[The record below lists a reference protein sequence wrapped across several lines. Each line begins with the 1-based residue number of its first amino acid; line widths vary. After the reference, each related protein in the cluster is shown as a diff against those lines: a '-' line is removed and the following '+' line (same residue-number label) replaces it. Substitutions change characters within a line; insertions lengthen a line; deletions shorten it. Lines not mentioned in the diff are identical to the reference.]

1 MINISKVNLKIYKM
15 FHGRT
20 KLSRDNMNYVT
31 SIIGSL
37 FYEYERLH
45 AAQKHLLQ
53 RIDSLYYDIDNL
65 NQTIIELNQ
74 DRERYV
80 GLFKFFNNIQIIMK
94 DGQTHYFDGDYNKF
108 HQFISINLFDIQS
121 ITMKE
126 KEQ

>member
-1 MINISKVNLKIYKM
+1 M
-15 FHGRT
+15 
-20 KLSRDNMNYVT
+20 
-31 SIIGSL
+31 
-37 FYEYERLH
+37 
-45 AAQKHLLQ
+45 
-53 RIDSLYYDIDNL
+53 
-65 NQTIIELNQ
+65 NQTIINNLKKRIGAMFLHRQNVQLIQNAIDSLFWDIQNRDKQIIQLNQ

-121 ITMKE
+121 ITIKE